1 MAILVGHKGASG
13 TRGTIA
19 PDLQRAEAAA
29 EKATTVALPEDVLGV
44 PAYRAWFE
52 NYASV
57 MVPPSQRLDCAI
69 ENTVLAVQP
78 ADVAVRI
85 FDPPSAEA
93 TIVFAHGG
101 GWMMGS
107 IETHDHIC
115 RWLAVATKSRV
126 ISVDYALAPEQPF
139 PFAAIQTANVLR
151 AVLAQRSLNKGL
163 RVLVTGDSAGANIAS
178 LALLRLDAAHRQQI
192 AGFISIYGAY
202 APGMDLSSH
211 LLFADGP
218 FGPSR
223 QLMMWCWNLYAPQ
236 LQGPDRQQASPLGAN
251 IDHFPPTLCI
261 AAECDLLIDDTL
273 AFYSTLAK
281 SGTDVSLSI
290 WPGMTHGA
298 LHFVGAVDSVT
309 SAAQSIVAFVESH
322 RTSVHKDSTTGSLGR
337 LLARAESEDRVQ
349 LPFLSDDAHLTPDST
364 PSIRTPHLLDR
375 ARLHG
380 SLAHKLGA
388 EIINGTYPPGSV
400 LVADDDAG
408 NAPGRSSY
416 REAVRTLAAKGLV
429 VATPKIGTKVAPR
442 SSWRLLDPDVLAWHF
457 ESRLDESFLRDSFE
471 LRKVAE
477 PSAAALTALRMTPQ
491 IKSGMATALAG
502 MTGNAPATPGWHEGR
517 LQFHELVLTGGGNEL
532 LGALWPS
539 IQVILQWA
547 INLRSADDHLATDD
561 EVTTAY
567 TNAFASIAA
576 GNAEASMIAMAHL
589 IDMNLVEALEILRR
603 ARPSR
608 REAKRSTERV

>member
-1 MAILVGHKGASG
+1 MAILVGHKGTSG

-29 EKATTVALPEDVLGV
+29 EKATTVALPEGVLSV
-44 PAYRAWFE
+44 TAYRAWFE

-57 MVPPSQRLDCAI
+57 MVPKSQRPDCAVK
-69 ENTVLAVQP
+69 NTILSVQP

-85 FDPPSAEA
+85 FDPPAAEA

-115 RWLAVATKSRV
+115 RWLAIATKSRV

-139 PFAAIQTANVLR
+139 PFAAIQTANVVR
-151 AVLAQRSLNKGL
+151 AVLAQSSLNKGL
-163 RVLVTGDSAGANIAS
+163 RLFVAGDSAGANIAS
-178 LALLRLDAAHRQQI
+178 LALLRLEVAHRQQI

-223 QLMMWCWNLYAPQ
+223 QLMMWCWNLYVPQ
-236 LQGPDRQQASPLGAN
+236 LEGPDRQQASPLGAK
-251 IDHFPPTLCI
+251 IDPFPPTLCV

-273 AFYSTLAK
+273 AFYGTLAK

-309 SAAQSIVAFVESH
+309 TAAQSIVAFVASH
-322 RTSVHKDSTTGSLGR
+322 RGSVPVDPTTGSLGR
-337 LLARAESEDRVQ
+337 LLALAESDEGVQ
-349 LPFLSDDAHLTPDST
+349 LPFLSDEAHLTPDRA

-400 LVADDDAG
+400 LVAEDDAG
-408 NAPGRSSY
+408 NSPGRSSY

-457 ESRLDESFLRDSFE
+457 ESRLDESFLHDSFE

-491 IKSGMATALAG
+491 IRSGMATAVAA
-502 MTGNAPATPGWHEGR
+502 MTGNAPATSGWHEGR
-517 LQFHELVLTGGGNEL
+517 LHFHELVLTGGGNEL

-547 INLRSADDHLATDD
+547 ANLRSVEDHLATDE
-561 EVTTAY
+561 EVTSAY
-567 TNAFASIAA
+567 TNAFAKIAA

-589 IDMNLVEALEILRR
+589 IDMNLAEALEVLRL
-603 ARPSR
+603 ARLL
-608 REAKRSTERV
+608 ADGVNRSAERV